1 MEKALNKTFCLQT
14 AMIMLI
20 TIKDTKLY
28 VSVVALSAKDN
39 QNISKLLRKGS
50 ERSVYW
56 NKCKTRSETRNTT
69 YKCRYSICF

>member
-50 ERSVYW
+50 ERSVY
-56 NKCKTRSETRNTT
+56 
-69 YKCRYSICF
+69 

>member
-1 MEKALNKTFCLQT
+1 MDKALNKTFCLQT
-14 AMIMLI
+14 AVIMLI

-39 QNISKLLRKGS
+39 QNISKLLRKGF

-56 NKCKTRSETRNTT
+56 NECKTRSETRNTT